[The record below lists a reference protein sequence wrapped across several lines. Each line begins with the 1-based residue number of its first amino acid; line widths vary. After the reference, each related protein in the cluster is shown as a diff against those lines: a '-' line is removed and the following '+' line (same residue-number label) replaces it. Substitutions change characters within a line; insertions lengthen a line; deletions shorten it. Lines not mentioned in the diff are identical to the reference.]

1 LFYLCESF
9 RCGSRGAVKQNQNS
23 KKTFTGALPEL
34 VGQLLLS
41 AQAPPDQL
49 PQGAFLF
56 NHFGDVT

>member
-1 LFYLCESF
+1 
-9 RCGSRGAVKQNQNS
+9 
-23 KKTFTGALPEL
+23 LPEL

-56 NHFGDVT
+56 NHFGDVTEMITKPTL

>member
-1 LFYLCESF
+1 
-9 RCGSRGAVKQNQNS
+9 
-23 KKTFTGALPEL
+23 LPEL

-56 NHFGDVT
+56 NHFGDVTEMITKPTLWHNLITTQLLRTT